1 MVIKFITS
9 NIRLK
14 NKTLIESLRNFFTT
28 SKGNKLHQNGN
39 RNKGKYG
46 ENIAA
51 KYLKTHG
58 YKIVE
63 RNYYCKFGEI
73 DVIALNEDMLVF
85 IEIKTRSSRKTI
97 PPEFTVTKPKQNKI
111 KKTARH
117 YIGKHNI
124 LNRDCRF
131 DIVAITM
138 EKGKHTVILY
148 KNAFD

>member
-14 NKTLIESLRNFFTT
+14 NKTLLESLRKIFTT
-28 SKGNKLHQNGN
+28 SKGNKLHRNGN
-39 RNKGKYG
+39 CNKGKCG

-51 KYLKTHG
+51 KYLKNHG

-117 YIGKHNI
+117 YIGKHSI

-131 DIVAITM
+131 DIVAITL
-138 EKGKHTVILY
+138 ENGEPSVILY
-148 KNAFD
+148 KNAFN

>member
-14 NKTLIESLRNFFTT
+14 NKTLIESLRKFFTT
-28 SKGNKLHQNGN
+28 SKGNRLHLNGN
-39 RNKGKYG
+39 CNKGKYG

-73 DVIALNEDMLVF
+73 DIIALNKDMLVF
-85 IEIKTRSSRKTI
+85 VEVKTRSSRKTI
-97 PPEFTVTKPKQNKI
+97 PPEFTVTKYKQNKI
-111 KKTARH
+111 KKTARN
-117 YIGKHNI
+117 YIGKHSI

-131 DIVAITM
+131 DIVAITL
-138 EKGKHTVILY
+138 ENGEPSVILY